1 LSLSDIFKPLKP
13 PAANAPANAPCDGP
27 STSEGSSIAGSLV
40 PLDNTYAMSSDWLR
54 VDGLVANNIMQDE
67 GEFDHYHKQI
77 MDSRDPNYEFFV
89 PDNSTA
95 WQY

>member
-1 LSLSDIFKPLKP
+1 
-13 PAANAPANAPCDGP
+13 
-27 STSEGSSIAGSLV
+27 
-40 PLDNTYAMSSDWLR
+40 MSSDWLR